1 MASATKLSSSVLM
14 TSRTPYR
21 TRRSTGTATQ
31 RPPAST
37 EPASTTVT
45 ARTGGSE
52 PDVEADPGRRDGTGV
67 ELSLGP
73 DVEGAG
79 AEGEREAQSD
89 DDERHRADQC
99 RRREGVPRAERP
111 GPQRAERGDR
121 VEAGECQPQRQHR
134 EADEQ
139 RAQRDQPPAR
149 AHGYQAPVT
158 IMAPIVS
165 RVAPAGG
172 STNSPRL
179 ATRTRVA
186 SASTSSRSL
195 L

>member
-1 MASATKLSSSVLM
+1 M
-14 TSRTPYR
+14 TMS
-21 TRRSTGTATQ
+21 G
-31 RPPAST
+31 
-37 EPASTTVT
+37 T
-45 ARTGGSE
+45 ARTSVADVKAYQEPNAPVHSAPSAAIGSK
-52 PDVEADPGRRDGTGV
+52 PA
-67 ELSLGP
+67 S
-73 DVEGAG
+73 
-79 AEGEREAQSD
+79 
-89 DDERHRADQC
+89 
-99 RRREGVPRAERP
+99 
-111 GPQRAERGDR
+111 
-121 VEAGECQPQRQHR
+121 CQPQRQHR

-149 AHGYQAPVT
+149 AHGDQAPVT